1 MRSSSSTL
9 CGSGTI
15 TRPQSSTF
23 LSSGSEYSQSSRP
36 SSVVSVIEQ
45 QTQNSQTT
53 AITSRPPSVSSE
65 RELHYASLDLPKYSS
80 SAATP
85 SANHGNQLSATIQ
98 NPITASE
105 APTFTY
111 AQIDFVKS
119 TEHNTSP
126 APSTSSS
133 NNNNNNNNYESYSNS
148 NSSS

>member
-15 TRPQSSTF
+15 GRPQSSTF

-45 QTQNSQTT
+45 QTQNSQTAT

-85 SANHGNQLSATIQ
+85 LANHANQLSATIQ
-98 NPITASE
+98 NPIAAAE

-126 APSTSSS
+126 APSTSS
-133 NNNNNNNNYESYSNS
+133 NNNNNNNNSN
-148 NSSS
+148 N

>member
-1 MRSSSSTL
+1 M
-9 CGSGTI
+9 
-15 TRPQSSTF
+15 
-23 LSSGSEYSQSSRP
+23 
-36 SSVVSVIEQ
+36 SVIEQ
-45 QTQNSQTT
+45 QPQNSQTTTTTT

-85 SANHGNQLSATIQ
+85 LASHGNQLSATIQ
-98 NPITASE
+98 NPIAAAE

-126 APSTSSS
+126 APSTSS
-133 NNNNNNNNYESYSNS
+133 NNNNNNSNINSS
-148 NSSS
+148 NSS